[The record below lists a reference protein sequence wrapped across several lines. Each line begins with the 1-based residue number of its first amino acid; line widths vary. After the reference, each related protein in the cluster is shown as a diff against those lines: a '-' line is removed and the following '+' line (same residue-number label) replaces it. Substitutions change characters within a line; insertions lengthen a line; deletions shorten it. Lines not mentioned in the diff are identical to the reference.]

1 MNLGSNTVEIELIMM
16 EGNMKVGEKLQ
27 LTIEDFNTKGQGFAR
42 YEGMA
47 IFVAGGLIGAEC
59 QVEITAM
66 KKQYAIAKMIKTIQP
81 SPNEVIPVCPLA
93 GTCGGCQ
100 IQSLDYTAKLE
111 YKQQR
116 VKSEFK
122 RVGID
127 IEPLPIMGM
136 EDPYQFRNKAQVPV
150 SGKKGNLKLGFY
162 KQGTHNVVDT
172 QTCYIQHDLHN
183 KVMKELRILLNNEL
197 VIPFNERNRKGWL
210 KHVIVRVSFDQKK
223 VMVMLVTTG
232 RGDMDMYRFVSKLTK
247 AVPEVTSIFQNING
261 MSGNRILGKRFIHL
275 YGQKELVDTI
285 GDLHFKISPASFF
298 QINPTQTEKL
308 YNAALNMAELTGKE
322 RVYDLY
328 CGSGTISLF
337 LAKQAKEV
345 IGIEIV
351 EAAVKDAQM
360 NALDNNIK
368 NASFYAGKAE
378 EVFPELYKEG
388 RKAEVVV
395 VDPPRKGL
403 DSQVIDTIAEMK
415 PQKIVYVSCNPNTL
429 ARDVKALTEK
439 GYILNQ
445 VQPVDMF
452 PHSMHVETVVL
463 MSRK

>member
-1 MNLGSNTVEIELIMM
+1 
-16 EGNMKVGEKLQ
+16 MKAGDKLQ

-42 YEGMA
+42 HEGMA
-47 IFVAGGLIGAEC
+47 IFVNGGLIGEEC
-59 QVEITAM
+59 EVEITTM
-66 KKQYAIAKMIKTIQP
+66 KKQYAIAKIIETIQP
-81 SPNEVIPVCPLA
+81 SPDEVTPVCSMA

-100 IQSLDYTAKLE
+100 IQHLE
-111 YKQQR
+111 YKAQLKYKEQR

-162 KQGTHNVVDT
+162 KQSTHNVVDT
-172 QTCYIQHDLHN
+172 QTCYIQHELHN
-183 KVMKELRILLNNEL
+183 KVMKELRTLLNNEL
-197 VIPFNERNRKGWL
+197 VVPFKERSKKGWL

-232 RGDMDMYRFVSKLTK
+232 RGDMDMYRFVTKLTK
-247 AVPEVTSIFQNING
+247 AVPEVASIFQNING
-261 MSGNRILGKRFIHL
+261 VSGNRILGKRFIHL

-308 YNAALNMAELTGKE
+308 YNAALDMAELTGKE
-322 RVYDLY
+322 TVYDLY

-351 EAAVKDAQM
+351 EDAVKDAHM
-360 NALDNNIK
+360 NAIDNNIK
-368 NASFYAGKAE
+368 NASFYAGKVE
-378 EVFPELYKEG
+378 EVFPELYTEG

-403 DSQVIDTIAEMK
+403 DPQVVDTIVTMQPE
-415 PQKIVYVSCNPNTL
+415 KIVYVSCNPNTL
-429 ARDVKALTEK
+429 ARDVKALTEQ
-439 GYILNQ
+439 GYTLKQ

-452 PHSMHVETVVL
+452 PHSMHVECCVKL
-463 MSRK
+463 SRI